1 MKTKR
6 YMCLILCSS
15 LIILVTI
22 ASIFFVLNPTGRAL
36 LPTTGW
42 LSLSITWSAS
52 LLTPILCAA
61 LFSSIWLILSAS
73 MSPQMRPLAVKFGLY
88 LMVLTL
94 TKISLLLSLIV
105 ESSTVDSTLAVLILL
120 TSFLTLATLSPD
132 CALHTAHG
140 KNSIRRNQDH
150 HRTNQ
155 SGGWYQV
162 TDNRSSLTDFRYIPV
177 VHNIHSTR

>member
-1 MKTKR
+1 
-6 YMCLILCSS
+6 
-15 LIILVTI
+15 
-22 ASIFFVLNPTGRAL
+22 
-36 LPTTGW
+36 
-42 LSLSITWSAS
+42 
-52 LLTPILCAA
+52 
-61 LFSSIWLILSAS
+61 
-73 MSPQMRPLAVKFGLY
+73 
-88 LMVLTL
+88 MVLTL
-94 TKISLLLSLIV
+94 TKITLLLSLIV

-150 HRTNQ
+150 RTNQ